1 MNFDQIINRR
11 ATNSAKWTVGPNELP
26 LSIADMDFPT
36 APAIVAALQAKVAT
50 GIFGYETVPVT
61 YYQAVADWYANE
73 HGCRP
78 QIEWMQYASGVIPAL
93 ASVIR
98 RVTNPGDQVLLQ
110 APVYNMFFQTIR
122 DNGRQVVSSDLN
134 YDPTTQSYSIDWRDL
149 ETKLADQRTR
159 LLILCN
165 PHNPTGQIWSQADLV
180 RLAELSGKYH
190 VKIFADEIHGDITF
204 NETGYVPFFSLPT
217 SLLQQVIVAVSPSK
231 TFNVASIHAAILLIP
246 NADLRA
252 VIRQG
257 LQNDGL
263 TAVNLA
269 AIPATI
275 AAYTQGQAW
284 LHELLAYLKTNR
296 AWVEQLIA
304 TQLASQIQV
313 VPAQATYLAWLDC
326 RQVTRDTQPLA
337 EFLRQTTGLILTPGA
352 VYGEPGKAFLRLNL
366 AYPRAVL
373 EDGLARLV
381 QGVAAYQEKSRN

>member
-36 APAIVAALQAKVAT
+36 APTIVAALQAKVAT

-165 PHNPTGQIWSQADLV
+165 PHNPTGQIWSQADLI

-190 VKIFADEIHGDITF
+190 VRIFADEIHGDITF
-204 NETGYVPFFSLPT
+204 NETGYVPFFSLST

-231 TFNVASIHAAILLIP
+231 TFNVAS
-246 NADLRA
+246 
-252 VIRQG
+252 
-257 LQNDGL
+257 
-263 TAVNLA
+263 
-269 AIPATI
+269 IPATI